1 MLDLLL
7 LAAAGAA
14 PGKARSSN
22 VDVDAHGACC
32 PPSSGDSGET
42 GDIIVLRAEEI
53 SEGGRVKY
61 VLFSFLFVWVG
72 YVLLVFLGAG
82 SCVFW
87 AKVVYAACVGGK
99 RVSGEDN
106 GLASLSLKAVALD
119 FFFRCRRSRRMNIP
133 SKARAATPP
142 TTTPAMSAV
151 EGPELLEEDAA
162 ADVEDTGS
170 CEVVLL
176 LVAVDIVAVD
186 VVPVALAAAD
196 VIAAAMLVGLAG
208 VGN

>member
-7 LAAAGAA
+7 LAVAGVA

-53 SEGGRVKY
+53 SEGGRVVY
-61 VLFSFLFVWVG
+61 VLFAFLFVWFR
-72 YVLLVFLGAG
+72 YVLLLLFLGVE
-82 SCVFW
+82 SCAFW

-99 RVSGEDN
+99 RVSEEDD

-119 FFFRCRRSRRMNIP
+119 IFFRCRRSRRMNIP
-133 SKARAATPP
+133 SRARAATPP

-162 ADVEDTGS
+162 ADVEDTGA

-176 LVAVDIVAVD
+176 LVTDD
-186 VVPVALAAAD
+186 VVPVALAAAE